1 MDPNRTEQLP
11 APGQWT
17 TGFYDCFEDQSNCCY
32 TCLCPCATFGL
43 IAEITDK
50 GTITSTTACI
60 LYYAMG
66 FAHCLY
72 GATYRTKLRALFSL
86 PEQPY
91 SDCFAHS
98 CCCLCAMTQEY
109 RELQNRGIDPAIG
122 WQANVEKC
130 KREGLKPPFSD
141 QGMDR

>member
-17 TGFYDCFEDQSNCCY
+17 TGFYDCFEDQSNS
-32 TCLCPCATFGL
+32 
-43 IAEITDK
+43 
-50 GTITSTTACI
+50 STTACI